1 MSRFPIK
8 RKYFIRFGENCNNIL
23 FYYREPQEIPA
34 EAKNSKAW
42 AGSFT
47 SEFRRDYPNIRQ
59 KYLYPSKSKT
69 TPLIFRKEYGFHES
83 YEGEKIDLSD
93 KTFHDRLEDNVFVF
107 NPDIEEIVKFSRLFQ
122 LEYLH
127 TLILYLKALFEIFYR
142 KTIYVLES
150 RNSPL
155 LGIDKEKK
163 RGKKGSPKFHEFFE
177 IDTFM
182 QELEC
187 PVRDSKTTEDYITK
201 LFSRLGDKYN
211 PDSDGKYNHLEVFSK
226 WLKAI
231 NETPFEDLIHSKKE
245 KLESDEKLY
254 SEVKK
259 SYNTFQKYGYINADR
274 RISEEEYWEHI
285 HLLITKKLFLPDI
298 FEYDTSILYRIFQG
312 LSDDVEEIDE
322 SKIILAKKKAELTV
336 LEIEIKINLRRII
349 FLEDEWQELND
360 QFEIFCTSNEEFQE
374 ALDEYYKLK
383 NELNQAISYL
393 KSEEPQLYDRFETK
407 YGDSIPREVKEA
419 ESGKSLVNRARTF
432 KSDDTDY
439 KLELVNKIRK
449 KIRNQLIPLCHMD
462 HTQGF
467 PMEVRVIL
475 QELTK
480 KLITFLDVKNIDDE
494 LLFEHEAFEDEIVR
508 IYNEHKIELP
518 KPYIPENIIDTEKEV
533 DAKFLDLT
541 INHFKTL
548 LNKSVKR
555 INLLVEDIKS
565 KKHTMANVQVIIK
578 RLQDQHKK
586 LKWILRDPLFDA
598 AKSKR

>member
-1 MSRFPIK
+1 MSKFPIK
-8 RKYFIRFGENCNNIL
+8 RKYFIRFGENCDNIL
-23 FYYREPQEIPA
+23 FYYREPQGIPA
-34 EAKNSKAW
+34 QAENIKAW

-47 SEFRRDYPNIRQ
+47 SEFRRDYPNIQ
-59 KYLYPSKSKT
+59 QMHLYPRKSKT
-69 TPLIFRKEYGFHES
+69 TPLIFSKEYGFNES
-83 YEGEKIDLSD
+83 HEGEKIDLSD
-93 KTFHDRLEDNVFVF
+93 KTFHDRLADNVFVF
-107 NPDIEEIVKFSRLFQ
+107 NPDMVEIVKFGRLFH

-150 RNSPL
+150 QNSVL
-155 LGIDKEKK
+155 LGIDKKEKK
-163 RGKKGSPKFHEFFE
+163 EPPKFHDFFE
-177 IDTFM
+177 IDSFM

-187 PVRDSKTTEDYITK
+187 PVRDSNTTENYITQ
-201 LFSRLGDKYN
+201 LFSKLRNKYN
-211 PDSDGKYNHLEVFSK
+211 PDLDGSCNHLELFSK
-226 WLKAI
+226 WLQAI
-231 NETPFEDLIHSKKE
+231 NITPFEELIHSKKE

-254 SEVKK
+254 YELKK
-259 SYNTFQKYGYINADR
+259 SYNTFQKYGYINEDQK
-274 RISEEEYWEHI
+274 ISEEKYWEHI
-285 HLLITKKLFLPDI
+285 HLIITKKLFLPDI
-298 FEYDTSILYRIFQG
+298 FEYDTSVLYRIIQG

-322 SKIILAKKKAELTV
+322 NKIILAKKKAELTI

-349 FLEDEWQELND
+349 FLEDEWQDLND
-360 QFEIFCTSNEEFQE
+360 QFEIFCNSNEEFQE

-383 NELNQAISYL
+383 NELYQAISNL
-393 KSEEPQLYDRFETK
+393 KSEKPQLYNKFEKK
-407 YGDSIPREVKEA
+407 YSDSIFRQVKET

-449 KIRNQLIPLCHMD
+449 KIRNQLIPLSHLD
-462 HTQGF
+462 HTQEF
-467 PMEVRVIL
+467 PMEVRVVL

-480 KLITFLDVKNIDDE
+480 KLIAFLDVKNIDDE
-494 LLFEHEAFEDEIVR
+494 LLFEHEAFEDEIVK

-518 KPYIPENIIDTEKEV
+518 KPYTPENIIDTEKEE
-533 DAKFLDLT
+533 DAEFLDLT

-548 LNKSVKR
+548 LSKSVKR

-565 KKHTMANVQVIIK
+565 KKHTMANVQLIIK